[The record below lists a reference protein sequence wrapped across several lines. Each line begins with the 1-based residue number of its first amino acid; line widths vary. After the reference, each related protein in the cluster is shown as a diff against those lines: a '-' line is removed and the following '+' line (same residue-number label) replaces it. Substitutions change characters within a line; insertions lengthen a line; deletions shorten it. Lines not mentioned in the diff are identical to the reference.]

1 MTTPL
6 TYTDEARFEDD
17 VVAMLRRHGWD
28 EVLDRPTERQ
38 LIDNWAQILYNNN
51 RDQDRIGDVPLT
63 SSEMDQII
71 EQITELRTPLQLNEF
86 INGRS
91 VAITRDAPEAHNLGK
106 EVSLKIYDRREIAGG
121 QSYYQIARQP
131 KFSTAAHKLMPERRG
146 DLMLLING
154 MPVIHL
160 ELKRSGVPVSQA
172 TNQIIKYA
180 HEGVFTGLFRW
191 CRSLSA

>member
-28 EVLDRPTERQ
+28 EVLHRPTERQ
-38 LIDNWAQILYNNN
+38 LIDNWAEILYNNN
-51 RDQDRIGDVPLT
+51 RDQDRLGDVPLT
-63 SSEMDQII
+63 STEMDQII
-71 EQITELRTPLQLNEF
+71 EQITELRTPLRLNEF

-91 VAITRDAPEAHNLGK
+91 VAITRDAPAAHNLGK

-131 KFSTAAHKLMPERRG
+131 KFATAAH
-146 DLMLLING
+146 
-154 MPVIHL
+154 
-160 ELKRSGVPVSQA
+160 
-172 TNQIIKYA
+172 
-180 HEGVFTGLFRW
+180 
-191 CRSLSA
+191 